1 MNIDR
6 FSINVFVMILVTLLF
21 TACSVKELEPV
32 VVKNTQKEIDYNKDI
47 KPILDSRC
55 VVCHS
60 CYNSPCQAKF
70 SSYDGV
76 DRGGSKI
83 KVYDAARFSSIDPTR
98 LFIDAK
104 NTKEWRTK
112 GFYSLTE
119 SLDTNE
125 SVNDSIMIHML
136 TQKMKNPEIIGD
148 YAPETDTLTCPRD
161 KDEVNE
167 YFDEKPNHGMP
178 YGMPAL
184 KQVEYETLA
193 YWLHKGAKGPQ
204 KKKVVL
210 DKKIKKKIELWE
222 KFLNKD
228 DAKHSV
234 TARYLYEHLFL
245 AHLNFKSA
253 PKDFY
258 SLVRSRTP
266 YPQEVDVIAS
276 IRPFDDPKVDKFYYR
291 FVKID
296 STIVY
301 KTHMVFKLDDKK
313 LQRFEELFIKPKWEE
328 KPHFV
333 DYETVSSANPFI
345 KFKQI
350 PVRSRYQFLLDNA
363 HYTVMTFIRGPV
375 CRGQIALNVIHDH
388 FWVMFQDPDYDLSV
402 RYPEF
407 LNRQVKNLEM
417 PIKTVNKSVFEAFSD
432 EYRDKYK
439 QYYIEK
445 ENFYDI
451 IFKDG
456 IGMEGIWKGNVPS
469 DSPVLTI
476 YRHFDSASVHKGA
489 LGKLPRTAWVIDY
502 PQFERIYYS
511 LVAGYDVFGNLSHQS
526 NIRRYM
532 DFLRMEGE
540 ANFLSYMPYEK
551 RLDIFKSWYI
561 GDDEIQ
567 ERKNHVIDRKVK
579 IKYKT
584 KNYMSEFFENAI
596 NNHILKSTGIKFD
609 NINYFYKDETVPTMP
624 KEFKTKED
632 IKNGFRS
639 LTAPSRSFV
648 KRMKDTNVNVIL
660 LRIKEFNGKDVVVS
674 IVINKWHDNVNSML
688 GEHNRLNPD
697 KDTIDFIKGS
707 VGSYPN
713 MFAVVDYTEL
723 PDFFDLMQNF
733 DFTEKYLGKI
743 KKYLVSR
750 DDKKFWETYDWFQDN
765 FNKSNPTEAGLYD
778 LNRYYK
784 STF

>member
-1 MNIDR
+1 MRVSLSTVNI
-6 FSINVFVMILVTLLF
+6 FVIILVSF
-21 TACSVKELEPV
+21 VFSACSVKELEPV
-32 VVKNTQKEIDYNKDI
+32 VVTPTQKKIDYNRDV

-70 SSYDGV
+70 SSYEGV
-76 DRGGSKI
+76 DRGASKI
-83 KVYDAARFSSIDPTR
+83 KVYDAARFSAIDPTR

-104 NTKEWRTK
+104 STEEWRKK
-112 GFYSLTE
+112 GFFSLTK
-119 SLDTNE
+119 SLDTNR
-125 SVNDSIMIHML
+125 STNDSIMIHML
-136 TQKMKNPEIIGD
+136 TQKMKNPDIIGD
-148 YAPETDTLTCPRD
+148 YAPETDTLMCPRD
-161 KDEVNE
+161 KDEVNK

-193 YWLHKGAKGPQ
+193 SWLHSGAQGP
-204 KKKVVL
+204 KKKKDTSNKRVR
-210 DKKIKKKIELWE
+210 DKIKKWE
-222 KFLNKD
+222 KFLNRN

-245 AHLNFKSA
+245 AHLNFSVA
-253 PKDFY
+253 PKEFY

-266 YPQEVDVIAS
+266 YPQKVDTIAS

-296 STIVY
+296 STIVF

-313 LQRFEELFIKPKWEE
+313 LKRLKELFIKPKWDE

-333 DYETVSSANPFI
+333 NYETKSSANPFV
-345 KFKQI
+345 KFRQI

-388 FWVMFQDPDYDLSV
+388 FWVMFQNPDFDLSV
-402 RYPEF
+402 KYPEF
-407 LNRQVKNLEM
+407 LNRQAKNLEM
-417 PIKTVNKSVFEAFSD
+417 PIETVNKSVFKAFSD
-432 EYRDKYK
+432 EYRNKYQKYYMQK
-439 QYYIEK
+439 Q
-445 ENFYDI
+445 NFYDI
-451 IFKDG
+451 LYKDG
-456 IGMEGIWKGNVPS
+456 LGMEGIWKGNTPQ
-469 DSPVLTI
+469 DAPVLTI

-489 LGKLPRTAWVIDY
+489 LGKLPRTVWVIDY

-532 DFLRMEGE
+532 DFLRIEGE
-540 ANFLSYMPYEK
+540 ANFLAYMPYES
-551 RLDIFKSWYI
+551 RLKMFKEWYI
-561 GDDEIQ
+561 GDKDIQ
-567 ERKNHVIDRKVK
+567 KRKEHT
-579 IKYKT
+579 IKRKT
-584 KNYMSEFFENAI
+584 KVDFKTENYKSEFLENII
-596 NNHILKSTGIKFD
+596 NHHILKSTKIKLD
-609 NINYFYKDETVPTMP
+609 DINYFNETDIVPNMP
-624 KEFKTKED
+624 KVFKTKRD
-632 IKNGFRS
+632 VKNGFRS
-639 LTAPSRSFV
+639 LAAPSRSFV

-660 LRIKEFNGKDVVVS
+660 LRIKAPNNENVVIS
-674 IVINKWHDNVNSML
+674 IVINKWHDNVNSLL
-688 GEHNRLNPD
+688 GENKRLNPK
-697 KDTIDFIKGS
+697 KDTIDFIRGS
-707 VGSYPN
+707 IGSYPN
-713 MFAVVDYTEL
+713 MFAVVDYKEL

-733 DFTEKYLGKI
+733 DFTQKYI
-743 KKYLVSR
+743 DRINRYLVSR
-750 DDKKFWETYDWFQDN
+750 DDKRFWETYDWFQKH
-765 FNKSNPTEAGLYD
+765 FNDSNPIEAGLYD